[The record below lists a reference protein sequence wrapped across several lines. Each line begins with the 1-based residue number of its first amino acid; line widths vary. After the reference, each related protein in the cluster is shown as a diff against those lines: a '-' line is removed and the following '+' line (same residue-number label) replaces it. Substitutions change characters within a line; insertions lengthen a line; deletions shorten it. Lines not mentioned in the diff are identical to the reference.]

1 MSDLKVTE
9 EIREQ
14 EENEAALNPE
24 SEVEA
29 AAEAQTAT
37 PIPMDPAA
45 LQQRFIQEGVQNAVQ
60 NVQQGAQNAAQNA
73 TQNLAFGGAIEN
85 LQTNVGAWMRGRS
98 VEEEA
103 AWRQEERDKAAAANE
118 AFQEQMTDP
127 LSEGI
132 RAASAGTMD
141 AVDSVTQFGELTGDT
156 LKLGLN
162 SVLGKPT
169 DDTQNP
175 WHPDYVHRDLNWL
188 DIPEDF
194 KPENRTAIGKFARGM
209 VEFGL
214 LVRWTGKAAQGT
226 GLSQVGQTVPVL
238 RSANTAIAGNK
249 YLKFLDKGAKIFAEG
264 AVADLISSSSEA
276 GNIANLASEY
286 VPWLA
291 PDIMNALAVRPE
303 DNPWLDRIKT
313 VTAGGGMNHVGHVI
327 GAFGKGIWRYADDIK
342 AGRNV
347 DEARANANKVY
358 QEDLAENL
366 RADEISATEMAA
378 QDYVNGD
385 GIGRADRWREYVFKH
400 SSEEN
405 NLRYDDP
412 LTDAATKQELE
423 TLAIERGKAEGDIW
437 DQNAYISSAEVA
449 QKRKLSPFVNP
460 EQFNGPERATY
471 RKGLVRQNVQESLT
485 DIKQGGDGKSY
496 TPIASESQIRA
507 IARGNASI
515 RDYVQEVADDV
526 ADLAFKDLDNRLD
539 WKDIRSLIIKQSD
552 PLFDALD
559 DAVQGKGGKDLAKT
573 FGEALKDPNNK
584 RVYMDD
590 GQAIVT
596 TTPAIKGANVLV
608 LRSLARLVSDI
619 ATGARSIQD
628 GVHVGRQADM
638 LFDAMKVLLKEN
650 KKMGMMWGLDGQ
662 AQNWGFK
669 LPKTIAEQSKKRLNQ
684 LDGEIDEFIEQARM
698 LKKAD
703 RWEDLAA
710 LFELNQLS
718 DGHVRTMDHIH
729 EFLKAKWRGGRMD
742 DVHIKGMARMQ
753 LQGTFFNSIL
763 GGLKTIR
770 KAVLGTNT
778 VAIMRPFQA
787 LVGTRLP
794 WIDMNEK
801 QAALAVVQIQSMA
814 RGWGESWQM
823 ARRNWELGISKKNLD
838 YHQKYDFEAD
848 LQEWKFLAPYYE
860 KYGSPVQQAAYGHLD
875 RVVDFNTNPW
885 VKYSQNAM
893 GAGDAFA
900 RTLIGRQRMAL
911 KAGLDALEK
920 GVNPN
925 DLKKFVAESE
935 EGFRN
940 QIFDKNRDGFYV
952 VKDKAASMAGDEA
965 AMTKGLEENFKGF
978 ESIAN
983 IPGMKL
989 FFPLVRPGFNYLD
1002 LVFQHTSINRFRDK
1016 WHDIVAQP
1024 TATGKAPS
1032 QLLLDKYGLQANEVA
1047 QEAALMR
1054 GRMAMGDTLV
1064 LMGLFAAANGTITGT
1079 LPYDAKQRELWK
1091 INKIQPNSFKFG
1103 NTYVPFIDNMALP
1116 EVFAP
1121 LLTMTANVFA
1131 YQDVLGEEATDDM
1144 RQKLT
1149 WIAASMIVD
1158 QSMLSGI
1165 GDLSIL
1171 MDPYASSQRS
1181 TDYVLSR
1188 VIRSHLPFSS
1198 ISREFAEIIDSTQ
1211 KEANTLWEMIIKS
1224 DAGLKSLVP
1233 SKYDVISKDR
1243 SGKELIY
1250 GPENGLL
1257 KLWSTLAPIAI
1268 VPTDDDEIRK
1278 LLKEMNF
1285 NMPQVLSELDGIELN
1300 SKESS
1305 ELQRLLS
1312 MSGPKGAGVLGQDL
1326 RADLEYYMTGAGS
1339 EAFRK
1344 SLEAYRDAGLK
1355 VGNGYDL
1362 KKADFYAIVYNIF
1375 QQHKKRV
1382 KAELINDPKYS
1393 KLSRKIVVQEEKN
1406 WMLKQ
1411 GITSER
1417 KAEIDQK
1424 ERLINYATNP

>member
-1 MSDLKVTE
+1 MSDLKVTQ

-29 AAEAQTAT
+29 AVEAQAAA
-37 PIPMDPAA
+37 PDQMDPSA
-45 LQQRFIQEGVQNAVQ
+45 LMGRFIDPNQVQQATQ
-60 NVQQGAQNAAQNA
+60 NVQQGVQNIQAGAPDWIEQNVQ
-73 TQNLAFGGAIEN
+73 TPLGAY
-85 LQTNVGAWMRGRS
+85 MKGRT
-98 VEEEA
+98 VEEEQ
-103 AWRQEERDKAAAANE
+103 AWRDSEKVKAQEANE
-118 AFQEQMTDP
+118 QFQAQMTDP

-132 RAASAGTMD
+132 RAATAGTMD

-175 WHPDYVHRDLNWL
+175 FHQDYVHRDLNWL
-188 DIPEDF
+188 DIPENF

-214 LVRWTGKAAQGT
+214 LVRWTGAVAKGS

-249 YLKFLDKGAKIFAEG
+249 YLKFIDKGAKIFAEG

-276 GNIANLASEY
+276 GNIANLASEH

-303 DNPWLDRIKT
+303 DNPWLARIKT

-327 GAFGKGIWRYADDIK
+327 GAFGKGLWRYADDIK

-366 RADEISATEMAA
+366 RADETAATEMAA
-378 QDYVNGD
+378 QDYINGD
-385 GIGRADRWREYVFKH
+385 GIGRADRKREYLLKH
-400 SSEEN
+400 LSEEDN
-405 NLRYDDP
+405 IRYDDP
-412 LTDAATKQELE
+412 ITDAPTKQELE
-423 TLAIERGKAEGDIW
+423 NLASETGKTGGDIW
-437 DQNAYISSAEVA
+437 DNDAYISSAEVA
-449 QKRKLSPFVNP
+449 QKRKPSPFVNP

-471 RKGLVRQNVQESLT
+471 RKGLVRQNVQESLA
-485 DIKQGGDGKSY
+485 DIKKGGDGKSY

-507 IARGNASI
+507 ISKGNASI
-515 RDYVQEVADDV
+515 RDYVKEVADDV

-539 WKDIRSLIIKQSD
+539 WKDIKTLIIRQAD

-573 FGEALKDPNNK
+573 FEEALKDPNNK
-584 RVYMDD
+584 RVYIDD

-596 TTPAIKGANVLV
+596 TTPAVKGANVLV

-638 LFDAMKVLLKEN
+638 VFDAMKVLLKEN
-650 KKMGMMWGLDGQ
+650 KKMGMMWGLDGK
-662 AQNWGFK
+662 AQQWGYK
-669 LPKTIAEQSKKRLNQ
+669 LPKTIAEQTKKRLNQ

-703 RWEDLAA
+703 RWEDLAS

-718 DGHVRTMDHIH
+718 DGHVRTMDHIS
-729 EFLKAKWRGGRMD
+729 EFLRAKWRGGRMD
-742 DVHIKGMARMQ
+742 DVHIKGMTRMQ

-770 KAVLGTNT
+770 KAVIGTNT
-778 VAIMRPFQA
+778 IAIMRPFQA

-794 WIDMNEK
+794 WVKMDEK
-801 QAALAVVQIQSMA
+801 EAALAVVQIQSMA
-814 RGWGESWQM
+814 RGWGEAWQM
-823 ARRNWELGISKKNLD
+823 AKRNWELGISKKNLD

-848 LQEWKFLAPYYE
+848 LQEWKMLAPYYE

-875 RVVDFNTNPW
+875 RIVDFNTNPW

-900 RTLIGRQRMAL
+900 RTLIGRQRMAM
-911 KAGLDALEK
+911 KAGIDALEK

-925 DLKKFVAESE
+925 DLKKFVTESE
-935 EGFRN
+935 DGFRN
-940 QIFDKNRDGFYV
+940 SIFDKNRDGFYV

-1002 LVFQHTSINRFRDK
+1002 LVFQHTSINRLRDK
-1016 WHDIVAQP
+1016 WFDLVDHPSKTGQP
-1024 TATGKAPS
+1024 PS
-1032 QLLLDKYGLQANEVA
+1032 QLLLDKYGLQPEEVA

-1054 GRMAMGDTLV
+1054 GRMAMGDTIV
-1064 LMGLFAAANGTITGT
+1064 LMGFFAGANGMMTGT
-1079 LPYDAKQRELWK
+1079 MPYDAKQREHWK
-1091 INKIQPNSFKFG
+1091 NNKIQPNSFKFG
-1103 NTYVPFIDNMALP
+1103 NTYVPFIDNMAVP

-1121 LLTMTANVFA
+1121 LMTMTANVFA
-1131 YQDVLGEEATDDM
+1131 YQDVLGEKATEEW

-1165 GDLSIL
+1165 GDLAVL
-1171 MDPYASSQRS
+1171 MDPYASSERA
-1181 TDYVLSR
+1181 TNYIAAR
-1188 VIRSHLPFSS
+1188 AIRSHIPFSS
-1198 ISREFAEIIDSTQ
+1198 ISRELAEVVDSTQ
-1211 KEANTLWEMIIKS
+1211 REANTLWEMIIKS
-1224 DAGLKSLVP
+1224 DVGLKSIVP
-1233 SKYDVISKDR
+1233 VKYDVLSKDR
-1243 SGKELIY
+1243 SGKELVY

-1257 KLWSTLAPIAI
+1257 KLWNTLSPVAV
-1268 VPTDDDEIRK
+1268 VPTDDDEVRS

-1285 NMPQVLSELDGIELN
+1285 NLPEVLSELGGIELN
-1300 SKESS
+1300 SVERS
-1305 ELQRLLS
+1305 ELQKLLS
-1312 MSGPKGAGVLGQDL
+1312 MPGPKGAGVLGQDL
-1326 RADLEYYMTGAGS
+1326 RADLEYYMTGGGS
-1339 EAFRK
+1339 EAFKK
-1344 SLEAYRDAGLK
+1344 SLKEYRDAGLK
-1355 VGNGYDL
+1355 VGDGYDL
-1362 KKADFYAIVYNIF
+1362 KKADFYRIVYDVF
-1375 QQHKKRV
+1375 QQHKQRV
-1382 KAELINDPKYS
+1382 KAELRANPKFS
-1393 KLSRKIVVQEEKN
+1393 KLARKIEIQEEKN
-1406 WMLKQ
+1406 WMLKTGVTQ
-1411 GITSER
+1411 ER
-1417 KAEIDQK
+1417 KQRIDQK